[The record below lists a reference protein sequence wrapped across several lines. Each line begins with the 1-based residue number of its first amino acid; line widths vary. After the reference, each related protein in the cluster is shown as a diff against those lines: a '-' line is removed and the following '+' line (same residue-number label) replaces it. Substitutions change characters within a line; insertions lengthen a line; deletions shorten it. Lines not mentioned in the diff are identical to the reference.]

1 MTTCAT
7 QRQYLKTLARLR
19 RVNKQI
25 AAWDELEAGQL
36 LPPSLRPNV
45 HLPMLARDQL
55 ASLRAMLTD
64 HLEELEARY
73 RRG

>member
-1 MTTCAT
+1 
-7 QRQYLKTLARLR
+7 LR

-45 HLPMLARDQL
+45 DVPMLDRDKL
-55 ASLRAMLTD
+55 TTLRDMLTEY
-64 HLEELEARY
+64 LEELESRY
-73 RRG
+73 LHG